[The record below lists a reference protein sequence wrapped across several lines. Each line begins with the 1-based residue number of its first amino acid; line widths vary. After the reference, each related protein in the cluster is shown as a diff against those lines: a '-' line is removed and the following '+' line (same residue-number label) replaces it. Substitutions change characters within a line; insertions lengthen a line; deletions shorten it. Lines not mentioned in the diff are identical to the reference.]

1 MSNHY
6 NRLAVSS
13 EYSAVNFLPATLKTN
28 KSGWLIEYYVENPQT
43 QQLARKKIRLE
54 RLISRYST
62 KTEAKRH
69 INNIIIALNMKL
81 STGWN
86 PYFEGEDSRM
96 YTPISEVCRK
106 YIEETERTQRE
117 ATVRSY
123 KSFIKIFSEWMDK
136 QRPGIYSSMISHA
149 MIVKFMDHVY
159 FERKSSN
166 GDEISTYTYNGYI
179 KNGSAFFN
187 WMIEKCYCKE
197 NHFAKIKK
205 KKTEDKRRVLI
216 PDDYRC
222 IIEEYLKVNNPGF
235 LIMLKLIYAGLIRPK
250 ELRMLYVQD
259 LSFAE
264 KQIHIR
270 KDVAKNGRERFVPVS
285 DEILKALLD
294 LGVQNAS
301 NSDYIF
307 GRGYKPGHD
316 KLSEARMTKTWIE
329 LRKKLDIPQKMQM
342 YSFRDTG
349 ISEMIKNGIDP
360 LSVKQLANHSS
371 LDITTIYTNHADPN
385 LRNIIIPKTPSFS
398 HSHENKGD

>member
-1 MSNHY
+1 MLSHH

-13 EYSAVNFLPATLKTN
+13 EYSAVNYLPATLKTN

-54 RLISRYST
+54 RLMSRYTS
-62 KTEAKRH
+62 KMEAKRH

-106 YIEETERTQRE
+106 YMEETERTQRE
-117 ATVRSY
+117 ATIRSY
-123 KSFIKIFSEWMDK
+123 KSFIKVFSEWVEK
-136 QRPGIYSSMISHA
+136 QSVGIYSSMISHA
-149 MIVKFMDHVY
+149 MIVKFMDY
-159 FERKSSN
+159 IYNDRKTAN
-166 GDEISTYTYNGYI
+166 GEDISTYTYNRYV
-179 KNGSAFFN
+179 KQGSAFFN

-205 KKTEDKRRVLI
+205 RKTEDKRRVLI
-216 PDDYRC
+216 PEDYRGV
-222 IIEEYLKVNNPGF
+222 IEEYLQVNNPGY

-250 ELRMLYVQD
+250 ELRMLKLED

-264 KQIHIR
+264 NQIRVR
-270 KDVAKNGRERFVPVS
+270 KEVAKNGRERFVPIS
-285 DEILKALLD
+285 NEILEALLD
-294 LGVQNAS
+294 IGVQNAT
-301 NSDYIF
+301 NNDYLF
-307 GRGYKPGHD
+307 GRGYKPGPE
-316 KLSEARMTKTWIE
+316 KLSEARMTKTWTD
-329 LRKKLDIPQKMQM
+329 LRKKLNLPQKMQM

-385 LRNIIIPKTPSFS
+385 LKNIILTKAPEFS
-398 HSHENKGD
+398 HNTHDDN